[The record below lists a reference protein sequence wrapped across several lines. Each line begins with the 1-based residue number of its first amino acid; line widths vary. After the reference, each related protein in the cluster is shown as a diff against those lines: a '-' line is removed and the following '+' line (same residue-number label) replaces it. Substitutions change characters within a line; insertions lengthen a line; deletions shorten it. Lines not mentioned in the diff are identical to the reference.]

1 MTMHFGRPDLRP
13 TLRLVLLGAALLG
26 GAAALPAGEPIR
38 FSGRTGA
45 VATQDFDRRES
56 FLPVEARAGARG
68 MGRGDFSPDVL
79 LMPAQ
84 SVTPTTG
91 LTRRQLEA
99 QDQRRNWI
107 FQTPDAILKQGSER
121 ANENPL
127 TRDDREDKQQPK
139 SAVER
144 FLENS
149 EGKADAADKMKTG
162 DAEQRAMRDRKD
174 HASQSARNARDS
186 TSDNSKTGESST
198 TLETRGLG
206 NARTGEERNLFSA
219 SDARSSALGRVFSE
233 GRERERDRERAASLE
248 TFRQSFNNPWAQP
261 TAGGLD
267 PAKPFGSAAAGNAGM
282 PPGGFDRRGPAA
294 GAGLTGRSAT
304 DLGPRGGLGDFDAK
318 NPLNYGAAE
327 TVLKPN
333 DAARPASKPIVL
345 EVPRRKF

>member
-1 MTMHFGRPDLRP
+1 MTMHFARTDLRP
-13 TLRLVLLGAALLG
+13 ALRLAWLGSALLG
-26 GAAALPAGEPIR
+26 GAAALSAGEPIR
-38 FSGRTGA
+38 FSGRTG
-45 VATQDFDRRES
+45 VATTQDFERREPL
-56 FLPVEARAGARG
+56 LPVEARAGARG

-127 TRDDREDKQQPK
+127 TRDDREDKQPPK

-144 FLENS
+144 FLEGPDS
-149 EGKADAADKMKTG
+149 KADAADKTRSA
-162 DAEQRAMRDRKD
+162 DAEQRAARDRKD
-174 HASQSARNARDS
+174 HASQSARNARET
-186 TSDNSKTGESST
+186 TSDNPRTGETST
-198 TLETRGLG
+198 SLETRGMG
-206 NARTGEERNLFSA
+206 NARGGEERNLFSA

-233 GRERERDRERAASLE
+233 GRERERDRERTASLE

-261 TAGGLD
+261 AAGGLA
-267 PAKPFGSAAAGNAGM
+267 PARPFGSSSAGNAGM
-282 PPGGFDRRGPAA
+282 PPGGFDRRSPAG
-294 GAGLTGRSAT
+294 GAGQAGRSAT
-304 DLGPRGGLGDFDAK
+304 DLGPRHGLGEFDPK
-318 NPLNYGAAE
+318 NPLNYGAPESA
-327 TVLKPN
+327 LKQN
-333 DAARPASKPIVL
+333 DAARPAAKPIVL